1 MLEPLAG
8 RIKFEQTS
16 EGIRIVIPSRFDIGP
31 LGDTMLIACIPVIA
45 VDVVAKLD
53 KNWTGW
59 GWEQLSLLLLLVVA
73 LRLVMILADRTV
85 LTLNP
90 AWLTIRRGP
99 FGLHWKKSSFAMRRL
114 RNLRSVPSTSDWS
127 GKRLS
132 GRQTVQFDE
141 EETPRDVARQLTA
154 AESVALIEAML
165 QAYNFADDVEAESV
179 IDPPEAGQSFL

>member
-8 RIKFEQTS
+8 RLKSEHTS

-31 LGDTMLIACIPVIA
+31 LGDTLLIACVPVIA

-53 KNWTGW
+53 KQWNGW
-59 GWEQLSLLLLLVVA
+59 RWGEMSLFLLAVVV
-73 LRLVMILADRTV
+73 LRLVTIMADKTV

-99 FGLHWKKSSFAMRRL
+99 FGLHWKKSSFATRRL
-114 RNLRSVPSTSDWS
+114 HNLRSVPSTSDWT
-127 GKRLS
+127 GKKVR

-141 EETPRDVARQLTA
+141 EGYARDVARQLTI

-165 QAYNFADDVEAESV
+165 DAYNFADDVDADSLPESPEV
-179 IDPPEAGQSFL
+179 I